1 MTAFAAHQLQQAVFA
16 ILIADAGLKARV
28 TGVYDEPPFGARP
41 PYVAFGETQLRD
53 TGVKGRRGSTISFDV
68 TVWSAEPS
76 QMEAKELMALVDG
89 LLSGSSPD
97 VPGHEVVEI
106 KLNSAS
112 VITQFSEAGSLYRG
126 RLNYSAR
133 LFEAA

>member
-1 MTAFAAHQLQQAVFA
+1 MTAFAAHQLQQAIFA
-16 ILIADAGLKARV
+16 LLSADAGLKARL
-28 TGVYDEPPFGARP
+28 TGIYDEPPFGARP

-53 TGVKGRRGSTISFDV
+53 TGVKGRDGATISFDI

-89 LLSGSSPD
+89 LVAGAKPD
-97 VPGHEVVEI
+97 VPGFELVDI
-106 KLNSAS
+106 TLQSAS
-112 VITQFSEAGSLYRG
+112 VVTQFSEAGSLYRG

>member
-16 ILIADAGLKARV
+16 LLAADTGLKARV
-28 TGVYDEPPFGARP
+28 TGVYDEPLFGARP

-53 TGVKGRRGSTISFDV
+53 TGVKGRDGVTVSFDV
-68 TVWSAEPS
+68 IVWSAEPS
-76 QMEAKELMALVDG
+76 QMEAKELMAQVDA
-89 LLSGSSPD
+89 LLSGASPD
-97 VPGHEVVEI
+97 VPGHELVDI
-106 KLNSAS
+106 KLGSAS